1 MRRFWGFFE
10 GHPAQLPYNHTFY
23 WTLKTYMQ
31 SSMEYEFDKKITTT
45 KFGHALVASKL
56 PSEALVFLW
65 DDAVRY

>member
-1 MRRFWGFFE
+1 
-10 GHPAQLPYNHTFY
+10 
-23 WTLKTYMQ
+23 MQ